1 MEKIIYQLTEEDIQ
15 NVAEQELGRELNQED
30 IKKIVDLI
38 AENIP
43 WYDAIAD
50 AIIEIIHDEL
60 EWLEQK

>member
-43 WYDAIAD
+43 WYDAI
-50 AIIEIIHDEL
+50 IEIIHDEL